1 MSYRHTFLCLVTL
14 AGVLFSSGPPHARAQ
29 IPGLSLN
36 GPQDAAPAVLNWASA
51 PVEVN
56 ETVLFRRY
64 ARDAE
69 TARLRADV
77 ASLRLMEIVRES
89 SDGPAPQVR
98 VNPDGAPPVEIV
110 VGESIVLT
118 ITDADAQATGIES
131 LRLAETWAN
140 EIRRALA
147 LAQEERHPDFLRR
160 AAITAIAWLLFGLAL
175 HLALGWLRRRWLT
188 ETGWPSVV
196 LIWVFVLGRILTLL
210 PDTRAIYNTLVHGSL
225 RPLTILVFV
234 LLAAVALARVW
245 SSILRHAFP
254 TDPEDL
260 TLEERTERAYRRR
273 TTLAGVARITGV
285 VLIWIVALIAA
296 LTWAGVNLP
305 ALIASA
311 GLLGVAIG
319 LAAQDSMKDIVSGI
333 NILLDDRF
341 GVGDVIEVNG
351 HTGTVERLNLRIT
364 QIRNISG
371 HLITLPNREVVIV
384 VNQTSRWA
392 QVDMKV
398 GVAYAT
404 DLPHA
409 MEVLVQAGMQL
420 YSDWPDRVL
429 DEPKMLG
436 VDAFEDSSITIRMLL
451 RTAPGDQWLVGR
463 ELRLRIKQAFDRE
476 GIEMPFSQHDVWL
489 RNSEGSQAEN

>member
-1 MSYRHTFLCLVTL
+1 MSYRQKLSYLVMLAATLL
-14 AGVLFSSGPPHARAQ
+14 AGGLPFARAQ
-29 IPGLSLN
+29 IPGLPFN
-36 GPQDAAPAVLNWASA
+36 GSTDAAPAVLNWASA

-56 ETVLFRRY
+56 GTVLFRRY

-77 ASLRLMEIVRES
+77 ASLRLTDIARDA
-89 SDGPAPQVR
+89 SDGPAPEVR
-98 VNPDGAPPVEIV
+98 VNPDGEPPVDIV

-118 ITDADAQATGIES
+118 ITDADTQATGIEPQ
-131 LRLAETWAN
+131 RLAETWAN

-147 LAQEERHPDFLRR
+147 VAQEERRPDFLRR
-160 AAITAIAWLLFGLAL
+160 AAIAAIAWLLFGLAL

-188 ETGWPSVV
+188 ESGWPAVG
-196 LIWVFVLGRILTLL
+196 LIWSFILGRILTLL
-210 PDTRAIYNTLVHGSL
+210 PDTRPIYNTLVHGSL

-234 LLAAVALARVW
+234 LLAAVALARIW
-245 SSILRHAFP
+245 SSLLRHAFP

-285 VLIWIVALIAA
+285 ALIWLIALFAA

-311 GLLGVAIG
+311 GLLGVALG

-351 HTGTVERLNLRIT
+351 LSGTVERLNLRIT
-364 QIRNISG
+364 QIRTISG
-371 HLITLPNREVVIV
+371 DLVTFPNREVVIV
-384 VNQTSRWA
+384 ANKTSRWA

-409 MEVLVQAGMQL
+409 MEVLVQAAMQL

-429 DEPKMLG
+429 AEPNMLG
-436 VDAFEDSSITIRMLL
+436 VDAFEGSSIVLRMLL
-451 RTAPGDQWLVGR
+451 RTTPGDQWLVGR

-476 GIEMPFSQHDVWL
+476 GIEIPFSQHDVWI
-489 RNSEGSQAEN
+489 RTEGSQIEN